1 MPEKVFRTL
10 WKGEFELLKITERD
24 EEGNPVE
31 ITRFSTENFNILDL
45 VEAVM
50 KLPENF
56 RNTVVLSII
65 GELERMKIDLI
76 NVYTERSLAED
87 SGEKENEKV

>member
-1 MPEKVFRTL
+1 MPEENAKQTL

-31 ITRFSTENFNILDL
+31 VIRCTSENFNVFDL

-56 RNTVVLSII
+56 RDTVVLSII
-65 GELERMKIDLI
+65 GELERIKIDLI
-76 NVYTERSLAED
+76 NIFTERTLAENV
-87 SGEKENEKV
+87 GES